1 MYGNRPIYF
10 FFMYMMKRQTT
21 CPCAC
26 LVLVT
31 AIGWPAAKPKLSR
44 LIFAIS
50 SAATSLA
57 LMTLS
62 GVPPTDEVDR
72 VAIVVA
78 LVRMIALWRRI
89 VKMALGKKHGRME
102 GMATLTFHPR

>member
-1 MYGNRPIYF
+1 
-10 FFMYMMKRQTT
+10 
-21 CPCAC
+21 
-26 LVLVT
+26 
-31 AIGWPAAKPKLSR
+31 
-44 LIFAIS
+44 
-50 SAATSLA
+50 
-57 LMTLS
+57 MTLS